1 MINLACCI
9 PGGSLMPEGVAEV
22 PKSPAENIIEKC
34 RYVLS
39 LGYDFTE
46 CGGGMLAGLNE
57 EELKLLADENKRE
70 SLRIA
75 AVTAYFRETGNFQT
89 HAWTRRSILNMQKS
103 CFP

>member
-1 MINLACCI
+1 MIKLACCI

-75 AVTAYFRETGNFQT
+75 AVNSLFPGR
-89 HAWTRRSILNMQKS
+89 WRLVRSARVDKTEYL
-103 CFP
+103 